1 MTRDKDPMYMYSLF
15 ISNIS
20 LRGVKHSI
28 TLHMTLTSD
37 HIALV
42 LIAVFHIGH
51 RTHSILLCKTM

>member
-1 MTRDKDPMYMYSLF
+1 MYMYTLF

-42 LIAVFHIGH
+42 LIAVFHTET
-51 RTHSILLCKTM
+51 RTHSKHNM